1 MLYAILAVAAVL
13 GLWWFTRQADLF
25 CLSVRKGRVLVVR
38 GRTPPGFL
46 REVRAIV
53 ARESTSSGTI
63 RAVKTE
69 NGGRLVV
76 SGGIDERTAQRLRN
90 LFALYPSAQLRHA
103 PAIQKP
109 TLGQLVGVA
118 WLAWLFER
126 TTRSL

>member
-1 MLYAILAVAAVL
+1 MLYAILAVGAVL
-13 GLWWFTRQADLF
+13 ALWWFTRQSDLF
-25 CLSVRKGRVLVVR
+25 CLSVRDGRVLVVR

-53 ARESTSSGTI
+53 AREKMASGTI

-69 NGGRLVV
+69 HGARLVV

-90 LFALYPSAQLRHA
+90 LFSLYPASQLRHA
-103 PAIQKP
+103 PAIEKP

-126 TTRSL
+126 TARSP